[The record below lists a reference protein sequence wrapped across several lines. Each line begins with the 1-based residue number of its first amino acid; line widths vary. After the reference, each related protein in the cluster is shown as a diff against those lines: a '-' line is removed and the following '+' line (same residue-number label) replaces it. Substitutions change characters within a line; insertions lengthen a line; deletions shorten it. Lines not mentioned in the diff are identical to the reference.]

1 MAGAAY
7 TDIGQLSR
15 LRSGDAGALPKVAKQ
30 FESMFVDMMLKAAR
44 QATAV
49 LSEGNP
55 FESFETRLHGEM
67 LDHQLAMDMSERGG
81 IGLADVLVRQLG
93 GTPAQLAPGGEGGA
107 VDAPGARLAAAQL
120 AARLRAVRAQ
130 GPAGDGS
137 GSDGVATT
145 AAPARGDKRRAFS
158 DPVDFV
164 RRVLPAV
171 RRATAG
177 TAVPPLAVLAQAALE
192 TGWGRAV
199 IGDGQGGSSH
209 NLFGIKSGG
218 RWRGPSATVP
228 TLEVRGGVAQREN
241 AAFRVYQD
249 IEHSVRDLMRTLGGS
264 ERYRDVVRADDAE
277 GYADAIGRS
286 GYATDPAYARKLR
299 EIMGGDTLRA
309 ALDVVLGEEAA
320 RARGAAAPVGGVPI
334 TRTPV
339 PQPVK

>member
-7 TDIGQLSR
+7 TDIAQLSR
-15 LRSGDAGALPKVAKQ
+15 LRAPTADALPKVAKQ

-93 GTPAQLAPGGEGGA
+93 GTPATAASASAAGLEGESTG
-107 VDAPGARLAAAQL
+107 VVPARLPPDQL
-120 AARLRAVRAQ
+120 AARLRAARARHAAAQ
-130 GPAGDGS
+130 AA
-137 GSDGVATT
+137 VATNGSEGT
-145 AAPARGDKRRAFS
+145 PTTGSAARGDKQRAYS

-177 TAVPPLAVLAQAALE
+177 PPLPTLAVLAQAALE

-209 NLFGIKSGG
+209 NLFGIKST
-218 RWRGPSATVP
+218 RHWRGPSATVP
-228 TLEVRGGVAQREN
+228 TLEVRGGVARREN
-241 AAFRVYQD
+241 AAFRVYD
-249 IEHSVRDLMRTLGGS
+249 DVEHAVRDLVRTLGGS
-264 ERYRDVVRADDAE
+264 DRYRDVAAADDAQ

-286 GYATDPAYARKLR
+286 GYATDPSYARKLR
-299 EIMGGDTLRA
+299 DILGGDTLRA
-309 ALDVVLGEEAA
+309 ALDVVLREEAA
-320 RARGAAAPVGGVPI
+320 GNRGNRGGAPI
-334 TRTPV
+334 TRML
-339 PQPVK
+339 K